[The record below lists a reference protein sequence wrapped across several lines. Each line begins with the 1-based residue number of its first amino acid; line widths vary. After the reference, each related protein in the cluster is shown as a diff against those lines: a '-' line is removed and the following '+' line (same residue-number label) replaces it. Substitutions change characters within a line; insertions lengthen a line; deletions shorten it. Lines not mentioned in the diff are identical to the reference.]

1 MLNYAAIVKLH
12 DQVSGPAKQAGAAA
26 QRMAG
31 QIQSAQ
37 QKVGMMQRMQNGATA
52 LGRKLQAVA
61 AVATKVSAVTGIGM
75 GAAAASATNISAKY
89 EDLGAVFETLEG
101 SSEKAQTSLAWV
113 KKFTKETPYELE
125 ATATAFSRLRA
136 YGIDPMDGT
145 LTTLGDTAAAMGKD
159 VMASVEMMADAVVGE
174 NERLKEFGVRASTKG
189 DKITYSYKNKAGEQK
204 TSTVN
209 KNDQDEIRRTLTSIF
224 SEKYAGAMEKRSKTF
239 NGILSN
245 MKDTVA
251 GLQHQFMSAGLFDQ
265 MKASLQSRLDF
276 LTRLSESGAVERWG
290 AAAARATASVGAAMT
305 RISTAIAAANQRL
318 STFVGG
324 WGNLGRALGIIK
336 NSASNVTDLMKGG
349 MPAWLKPSGGDANA
363 QMSPVLEQLRLIEK
377 GDTLWNIAKQTS
389 GIGSKYTEIAA
400 LNRDIIKDANKIFP
414 GQQIRVPKL
423 SNLPD
428 WAKARS
434 AAGEMSPVQQSAP
447 AAAPAVQNIVAIA
460 ELAKTNKVIAAAV
473 LLRAT
478 WGKTLEFIKAKFAEF
493 SAAAGVAFNRVM
505 DYVIANADT
514 IKSVLSGVGAVA
526 LAAFTRW
533 PALAGKSVQWLSG
546 VWRIAFDG
554 MKSRLPALQAQAQTV
569 MGTVSNWFST
579 NSQKIQTALAGV
591 ATKAMEK
598 FGAALEWL
606 STKAKNGSMT
616 KWLDDML
623 AKLQP
628 TIDKVMEFGR
638 GLWAAGAAVVAA
650 VVWVKDLVGGWET
663 FGKIVAI
670 VALVTLLG
678 PVIGAF
684 TNLAVLIHTTGMIAA
699 ASSSAI
705 FRLGKWLA
713 NTGVFAR
720 IAARATALFHGAMSL
735 LGRALPIVGRAIMF
749 IGRALLLNPIGL
761 AVTAIA
767 LAAYAI
773 YANWG
778 KIVTWWNNSKL
789 KQQVMP
795 VATAALDYARSKWDQ
810 LKNWWNS
817 STLTQKALGILTA
830 PIQIARTLAADFF
843 NWWLTTELGQK
854 ALKIATDA
862 IDWARTKAEEF
873 RAWWDSFSL
882 KSISASI
889 TTTANRIFG
898 GGDEG
903 TDGSRA
909 LGGPVRNGGI
919 YEVAERGPEIFRTG
933 NRAYLMAAKGGN
945 VIPMAQYRNQRDDR
959 TAQRIPSAQASMGKV
974 VTEMRGMHE
983 LTVNLR
989 TAPGTEARVE
999 QKRTSGNASKFNLG
1013 KQAGAL

>member
-1 MLNYAAIVKLH
+1 MLNYAAIVQLH

-37 QKVGMMQRMQNGATA
+37 QKVGMMQRMQGGATA
-52 LGRKLQAVA
+52 LGQKLQAVA
-61 AVATKVSAVTGIGM
+61 GVATKVSAVTGVGM

-159 VMASVEMMADAVVGE
+159 VMAAVDMMADAVVGE
-174 NERLKEFGVRASTKG
+174 NERLKEFGIRGSVQKG
-189 DKITYSYKNKAGEQK
+189 TDNLTYTYKDKAGKQQTK
-204 TSTVN
+204 TVN
-209 KNDQDEIRRTLTSIF
+209 KNDQDEIKRTLTSIF
-224 SEKYAGAMEKRSKTF
+224 NEKYAGAMEKRSKTF

-251 GLQHQFMSAGLFDQ
+251 GLQSQFMSQGLFDQ
-265 MKASLQSRLDF
+265 MKAGLQSKLDF
-276 LTRLSESGAVERWG
+276 LSRLSESGAVERWG
-290 AAAARATASVGAAMT
+290 AAAARATASVGATMT
-305 RISTAIAAANQRL
+305 RISSAIAAANQRL

-349 MPAWLKPSGGDANA
+349 MPAWLKPSGGDTNA

-434 AAGEMSPVQQSAP
+434 AAGEMSPAQPSAP
-447 AAAPAVQNIVAIA
+447 TAAPAVQNIVAIA

-478 WGKTLEFIKAKFAEF
+478 WGKALEFIKAKFAEF
-493 SAAAGVAFNRVM
+493 SAAAGAAFNRVM

-514 IKSVLSGVGAVA
+514 IKSVLSGVGTVA

-598 FGAALEWL
+598 FGTALEWL
-606 STKAKNGSMT
+606 SAKSKDGSMT

-628 TIDKVMEFGR
+628 TIDKIMQFGA
-638 GLWAAGAAVVAA
+638 GLLAGVAAVVAA
-650 VVWVKDLVGGWET
+650 TLYVKDLVGGWEA
-663 FGKIVAI
+663 FGKLVAGI
-670 VALVTLLG
+670 AVLMVMGPLFGVLANVATILGVLVPGILWLTGALGINAVVANAAGAAFGVLWRGLKLVT
-678 PVIGAF
+678 F
-684 TNLAVLIHTTGMIAA
+684 
-699 ASSSAI
+699 AI
-705 FRLGKWLA
+705 TL
-713 NTGVFAR
+713 
-720 IAARATALFHGAMSL
+720 M
-735 LGRALPIVGRAIMF
+735 
-749 IGRALLLNPIGL
+749 GRALLMNPIGL

-778 KIVTWWNNSKL
+778 RIVNWWNNSTL
-789 KQQVMP
+789 KAQVMP
-795 VATAALDYARSKWDQ
+795 VITTAIDWAKQKWAQLSNWWQTTTLAQKAMDIATAPLDLARSIA
-810 LKNWWNS
+810 
-817 STLTQKALGILTA
+817 TAL
-830 PIQIARTLAADFF
+830 F
-843 NWWLTTELGQK
+843 NWWASTEFGQK
-854 ALKIATDA
+854 TLNIATDA
-862 IDWARTKAEEF
+862 IDWARSKAEEF

-898 GGDEG
+898 GGESSA
-903 TDGSRA
+903 DGARA

-945 VIPMAQYRNQRDDR
+945 VVPMAQYRNQRDDR
-959 TAQRIPSAQASMGKV
+959 TAQRIPSAQASMGNV

-983 LTVNLR
+983 LTINLR

>member
-52 LGRKLQAVA
+52 LGHKLQAVA

-75 GAAAASATNISAKY
+75 GATVASATNISAKY

-113 KKFTKETPYELE
+113 KKFTKETPYGLE

-189 DKITYSYKNKAGEQK
+189 DQITYSYKNKAGEQK

-209 KNDQDEIRRTLTSIF
+209 KNDQDEIRRTLSSIF
-224 SEKYAGAMEKRSKTF
+224 NEKYAGAMEKRSKTF

-245 MKDTVA
+245 MTDTVA
-251 GLQHQFMSAGLFDQ
+251 GLQSQFMSKGLFDQ
-265 MKASLQSRLDF
+265 MKGSLQSKLDF

-290 AAAARATASVGAAMT
+290 AAAARATASVGDAMT
-305 RISTAIAAANQRL
+305 RISSAIAAANQRL

-349 MPAWLKPSGGDANA
+349 MPAWLKPSGGDTNA
-363 QMSPVLEQLRLIEK
+363 QISPVLEQLRLIEK
-377 GDTLWNIAKQTS
+377 DDTLWNIAKQTS

-493 SAAAGVAFNRVM
+493 SAAVGVAFNRVM

-514 IKSVLSGVGAVA
+514 IKSVLSGVGTVA

-598 FGAALEWL
+598 FGAAMEWL
-606 STKAKNGSMT
+606 SAKSKDGSMT
-616 KWLDDML
+616 QWLDDML

-628 TIDKVMEFGR
+628 TIDKIMQFGA
-638 GLWAAGAAVVAA
+638 GLWAGALAVAAAVVY
-650 VVWVKDLVGGWET
+650 VKDLVGGWEN
-663 FGKIVAI
+663 FGRLVAGLA
-670 VALVTLLG
+670 ALTALG
-678 PVIGAF
+678 PVIGALGVTAILMLTLGQIVWATVAAF
-684 TNLAVLIHTTGMIAA
+684 AVFGSWIAGTAMFASIAA
-699 ASSSAI
+699 KIGA
-705 FRLGKWLA
+705 
-713 NTGVFAR
+713 V
-720 IAARATALFHGAMSL
+720 IAVVKGGIMALTAVMMA
-735 LGRALPIVGRAIMF
+735 
-749 IGRALLLNPIGL
+749 NPII
-761 AVTAIA
+761 AIIVVIVAAIA

-778 KIVTWWNNSKL
+778 RIVNWWNNSTL
-789 KQQVMP
+789 KAQVMP
-795 VATAALDYARSKWDQ
+795 VITTAIDWAKQKWAQLSNWWQTTTLAQKAMGIATASLDLARSIA
-810 LKNWWNS
+810 
-817 STLTQKALGILTA
+817 TAL
-830 PIQIARTLAADFF
+830 F
-843 NWWLTTELGQK
+843 NWWASTEFGQK
-854 ALKIATDA
+854 TLQIATDA
-862 IDWARTKAEEF
+862 IDWARDKAQGF
-873 RAWWDSFSL
+873 MDWWNGLSL

-889 TTTANRIFG
+889 TTTANRMFG

-945 VIPMAQYRNQRDDR
+945 VIPMAQYRNQRDER